1 MRNAW
6 MSSAPGNLYAR
17 ILIIV
22 QRKYLDFRLKGL
34 FYKFGALLFSASY
47 SMPRW
52 MIELREKIVMS
63 FTALIPLLRL
73 FLVCLAFTDAP
84 LLAGERETRQESPY
98 YSPLSYNA
106 FQDKLITVLNAR
118 PCEKRRETDIPVFVE
133 GRGEYGLDPL
143 EALALLGKSPYE
155 ERLWLAAQEASGA
168 HRVVHK
174 NGIHFKIDTM
184 EDLDPAMESA
194 IYLFYQTVFGRGV
207 TPSCLLTFRGLPVK
221 IPPEKQPNEP
231 QILQDYRCKKSEY
244 EHEGAGH
251 KLTQWVLDHPDILPH
266 LEDRTLNF
274 AVQAS
279 QTVQGILLTNFM
291 EKVKTGAQQW
301 ENIDAQTAQEFL
313 LGSLLTIAED
323 LNPNNVMLG
332 EVAENRF
339 VVIGIDN
346 DRSFAFPI
354 VKTPPS
360 HTHTPTSHII
370 QAKNCL
376 LATLYLLDQTL
387 HPDVASKCLA
397 PCEELIARWFKGLY
411 EREKSYNAMIESGAF
426 FSSTDGHPIYTKL
439 GIPLKFVP
447 GTVTRLYERMHA
459 LQDYLQNYLKGHGQ
473 QPTLGEVFFHMYPLL
488 AAQYQKLCKQYPCP
502 LACTEAL
509 YNPASRYVNLP
520 PHMRLRNG
528 QTVEEALRYFQNS
541 PDDFILKRE
550 ERLGT
555 ACSFFLDDMAMAYL
569 GLDSLNA
576 GTNKQ
581 EEDFLRALSVI
592 SQSNIDL
599 TKIQTGRWGD
609 PEILK
614 MLGRHNAPLKC
625 IQLAAALRASLP
637 GAGMRLEKSDSS
649 SYAISGTG
657 GKIAILCD
665 LIALFPE
672 MTALSLDNNQLT
684 SLKPLMP
691 TLRHLSHLTSLS
703 LNNNPIDDP
712 SSLLHLTQLKSLTK
726 LFLAE
731 VKLVNLDALPRMP
744 ALKDLDLTNNG
755 ITSLKGL
762 LTKQNHTKFPQLLT
776 LILAKN
782 QLTSDD
788 SLKLILNS
796 NYLTLLDLSA
806 NFLTEV
812 PALRNLR
819 WLNYIDL
826 RENVI
831 PDHQLGQE
839 DSRISYRPQ
848 RSNQSR
854 SERTQKRFGWFF

>member
-52 MIELREKIVMS
+52 MIELREKIVMA

-84 LLAGERETRQESPY
+84 LLAGERETRQESLF
-98 YSPLSYNA
+98 YSPLSFTA

-133 GRGEYGLDPL
+133 GRGEYGVDPL

-207 TPSCLLTFRGLPVK
+207 TPSCLLTFRNLPVK
-221 IPPEKQPNEP
+221 IAPKKRPDEP
-231 QILQDYRCKKSEY
+231 LILQDYRCKKSEY

-251 KLTQWVLDHPDILPH
+251 KLTQWVLDHRDILRH
-266 LEDRTLNF
+266 LEDRTLNV

-279 QTVQGILLTNFM
+279 QTVQGILLTDFM
-291 EKVKTGAQQW
+291 EKVETGRQQW
-301 ENIDAQTAQEFL
+301 ENINTQTIQEFF

-354 VKTPPS
+354 VKTP
-360 HTHTPTSHII
+360 TSHMI

-376 LATLYLLDQTL
+376 LAIPHILNQRL

-397 PCEELIARWFKGLY
+397 PCEELVARWFKGLY
-411 EREKSYNAMIESGAF
+411 EREQSYNTMIKSNAF
-426 FSSTDGHPIYTKL
+426 FLSTDNSTPIPIHTKL
-439 GIPLKFVP
+439 GIPLRLVP
-447 GTVTRLYERMHA
+447 GTVTDLLERMRL
-459 LQDYLQNYLKGHGQ
+459 LQDYLKNHTR
-473 QPTLGEVFFHMYPLL
+473 PTLRDIFFHMDPLL
-488 AAQYQKLCKQYPCP
+488 AEYYSELCQVCP
-502 LACTEAL
+502 SPLKCIEEL
-509 YNPASRYVNLP
+509 YDPDSFSKYIPHILP
-520 PHMRLRNG
+520 PPTILPDGR
-528 QTVEEALRYFQNS
+528 TVEQALTSARRS
-541 PDDFILKRE
+541 PDDFIV
-550 ERLGT
+550 ERKETLDN
-555 ACSFFLDDMAMAYL
+555 AYSLFLDDTATAYL
-569 GLDSLNA
+569 NLDFIKPDRY
-576 GTNKQ
+576 KQ
-581 EEDFLRALSVI
+581 EEDFLRALILI
-592 SQSNIDL
+592 SQTNIEVS
-599 TKIQTGRWGD
+599 KIKTARWGD

-614 MLGRHNAPLKC
+614 MLGRRKAPLEC
-625 IQLAAALRASLP
+625 IQLAATLRANLP